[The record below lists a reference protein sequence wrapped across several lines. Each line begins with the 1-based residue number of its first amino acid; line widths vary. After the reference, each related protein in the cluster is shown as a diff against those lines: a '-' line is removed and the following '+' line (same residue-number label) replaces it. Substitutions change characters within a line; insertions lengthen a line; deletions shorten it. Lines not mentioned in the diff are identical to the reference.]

1 MEREGTATIKPP
13 TTYREYSI
21 EDHFGRLYLAD
32 VCDLLGS
39 LEDESA
45 DLIFLDPPFNL
56 GKSYSDDNPKIDHR
70 DPKDYELWM
79 KRILDK
85 CVDLLSPGGA
95 LYLYHLPEWGI
106 RLGSHLDRQLV
117 LRHWIAISMKNR
129 FVRGD
134 HLYPAHY
141 ALLYFTKGKPV
152 TFNRPRIDP
161 VLCRKCGNT
170 IKDYGGY
177 KSIIEDKGL
186 NLSDF
191 WEDLSPVRHSN
202 RKLRSQNQLP
212 LTMLQRVVEISGMQD
227 MTFLDPF
234 AGTGTGVVA
243 AVQRGM
249 NFIAGDIVEANC
261 QIIDRRLEEFLSERG
276 DES

>member
-1 MEREGTATIKPP
+1 MEREGTSAIKPP
-13 TTYREYSI
+13 AIYREYSI

-39 LEDESA
+39 LDDESA

-56 GKSYSDDNPKIDHR
+56 GKSYSEDNPKIDRR

-79 KRILDK
+79 KSILDK

-106 RLGSHLDRQLV
+106 RLGSHLDKELV
-117 LRHWIAISMKNR
+117 LRHWIAISMKNG

-134 HLYPAHY
+134 YLYPAHY
-141 ALLYFTKGKPV
+141 ALLYFTKGNPD

-161 VLCRKCGNT
+161 ALCRKCGNT

-212 LTMLQRVVEISGMQD
+212 LTMLQRVVEISGMQN

-261 QIIDRRLEEFLSERG
+261 QIIDRRLRDFLTEQG
-276 DES
+276 DNS

>member
-1 MEREGTATIKPP
+1 VKREGTATVKPP
-13 TTYREYSI
+13 TIYREYSI
-21 EDHFGRLYLAD
+21 EGHFGRLYLAD

-39 LEDESA
+39 LDDESA

-56 GKSYSDDNPKIDHR
+56 GKPYSEDNPKIDHR
-70 DPKDYELWM
+70 DPDDYESWM
-79 KRILDK
+79 KRILDR

-106 RLGSHLDRQLV
+106 RLGSHLDRELV
-117 LRHWIAISMKNR
+117 LRHWIAISMKNG

-134 HLYPAHY
+134 YLYPAHY
-141 ALLYFTKGKPV
+141 ALLYFSKGKPLA
-152 TFNRPRIDP
+152 FNRPRIDP
-161 VLCRKCGNT
+161 ALCRKCGDT

-177 KSIIEDKGL
+177 KSIIEEKGL

-191 WEDLSPVRHSN
+191 WDDLSPVRHSN

-212 LTMLQRVVEISGMQD
+212 LTMLQRVVEISGMPD
-227 MTFLDPF
+227 TTFLDPF
-234 AGTGTGVVA
+234 AGTGTGVIA
-243 AVQRGM
+243 AVQGGM

-261 QIIDRRLEEFLSERG
+261 QIIDHRLEEFLTKQG

>member
-1 MEREGTATIKPP
+1 MESERTATVKAP
-13 TTYREYSI
+13 TIYREYSI
-21 EDHFGRLYLAD
+21 EGHWGRLYLAD

-39 LEDESA
+39 LEDESVG
-45 DLIFLDPPFNL
+45 LIFLDPPFNL
-56 GKSYSDDNPKIDHR
+56 AKPYSEDNPNIDHR
-70 DPKDYELWM
+70 DPKDYESWM
-79 KRILDK
+79 KRVLDK
-85 CVDLLSPGGA
+85 CVSLLCPGGA

-106 RLGSHLDRQLV
+106 RLGAHLDKGLV
-117 LRHWIAISMKNR
+117 LRHWIAISMKNG

-134 HLYPAHY
+134 YLYPAHY

-152 TFNRPRIDP
+152 TFNRPRIEP
-161 VLCRKCGNT
+161 ALCRKCGNT

-177 KSIIEDKGL
+177 KSIIDDKGL

-212 LTMLQRVVEISGMQD
+212 LRMLQRVVEISGMQD

-249 NFIAGDIVEANC
+249 NFIAGDAVEANC
-261 QIIDRRLEEFLSERG
+261 RIIDRRLQEFLIERG
-276 DES
+276 GES